1 MTARRSTVKT
11 EFEIVMSPKETG
23 AFCSSLLR
31 WYRKHGRDLP
41 WRRTRD
47 PYAVLVSELML
58 QQTQVATVI
67 PYYEKWLRQ
76 FPDFAALA
84 RASQQDV
91 LHAWQGLGYYARA
104 LNLRDAARII
114 MQRHG
119 GDFPHAIDQMQ
130 QLPGIGKYTAC
141 AVASFAFNQATS
153 IVESNTARVLAR
165 LCNLREPIDSQPGRA
180 RLWQEAARRLPRS
193 NAAHYNAAL
202 IDLGALVCI
211 PRKPRCGICPVR
223 RFCRAKNPA
232 LLPIKKSPLRTKR
245 VVERHAF
252 VVRHGR
258 ILLEQSSRRWRGMW
272 ILPPLARERFRL
284 SPAAKRA
291 VYRND
296 FPFTHHRIT
305 LAAYSCS
312 VRKRIAPS
320 QRWFSSIDGVPMP
333 SPHRRAAQA
342 LLRKG
347 APPPGAARRQ
357 FPGDLGR

>member
-1 MTARRSTVKT
+1 MAARRSTVKT
-11 EFEIVMSPKETG
+11 EFEIVMSPKQTG
-23 AFCSSLLR
+23 AFRRLLLR
-31 WYRKHGRDLP
+31 WYRKNGRDLP

-47 PYAVLVSELML
+47 PYAILVSELML
-58 QQTQVATVI
+58 QQTQVATVV
-67 PYYEKWLRQ
+67 PYYKKWLRQ

-91 LHAWQGLGYYARA
+91 LRAWQGLGYYARA

-119 GDFPHAIDQMQ
+119 GEFPRAIDQMQ

-141 AVASFAFNQATS
+141 AVASFAFNQAAP

-165 LCNLREPIDSQPGRA
+165 LYNLRESIDSQPGRA
-180 RLWQEAARRLPRS
+180 HLWREAARLLPRN

-232 LLPIKKSPLRTKR
+232 RLPIEKSLLRTKR

-258 ILLEQSSRRWRGMW
+258 ILLEQSSQRWRGMW
-272 ILPPLARERFRL
+272 ILPPLARGRFRP
-284 SPAAKRA
+284 SPAGKRA
-291 VYRND
+291 IYRND

-312 VRKRIAPS
+312 GPKRIAPS
-320 QRWFSSIDGVPMP
+320 QRWFRSIDRVPMP

-342 LLRKG
+342 LFANASPRQERR
-347 APPPGAARRQ
+347 GAASA
-357 FPGDLGR
+357 